1 MSDHGKENLSDVRRK
16 ILDVLHHAGR
26 TRIAEWRMSV
36 RAGPE
41 RLDARLLGLGGPDLI
56 EERLLI
62 AQSDEGTFVLTH
74 CEDDLA
80 ESLAKRFG
88 PKDADD

>member
-1 MSDHGKENLSDVRRK
+1 M
-16 ILDVLHHAGR
+16 
-26 TRIAEWRMSV
+26 TV
-36 RAGPE
+36 RAGSD

-62 AQSDEGTFVLTH
+62 AQSEEGMFVLTH

-80 ESLAKRFG
+80 ERLVQRFG
-88 PKDADD
+88 PKDADE